1 LTDLACCLGAAFAGV
16 AALRGCCCAAGLFEV
31 LLEGVA
37 GLRLGALDFLASVA
51 CLDLAAGVRAVLAAA
66 AADVFALAALRTGAF
81 SAAERF
87 GFGWGCAAL
96 TLTLRLAEDFV
107 EALLGAGREVFLFAP
122 LITGSLMRSTQ
133 VFTDSPRKGPP
144 QTPPH

>member
-1 LTDLACCLGAAFAGV
+1 LAFGALLACFVAGREAFAGG
-16 AALRGCCCAAGLFEV
+16 ADFF
-31 LLEGVA
+31 GV
-37 GLRLGALDFLASVA
+37 
-51 CLDLAAGVRAVLAAA
+51 
-66 AADVFALAALRTGAF
+66 ALRTGAF

-87 GFGWGCAAL
+87 GFGWGCAVL

-133 VFTDSPRKGPP
+133 VFTDKPREGAA
-144 QTPPH
+144 TDAATLTHRMV